1 MGVLST
7 LSETSLDERVGG
19 GGGDAAL
26 VLPVP
31 GHLDVA
37 PVAPRLAPRVLD
49 EEVAGAVA
57 DGEHAVV
64 ERLRAAVG
72 LVVDAVRV
80 ELEGEGEEGSF

>member
-1 MGVLST
+1 MGFPFALSGPV
-7 LSETSLDERVGG
+7 LDERVGG

-37 PVAPRLAPRVLD
+37 AVAPRFAPRVLD

-72 LVVDAVRV
+72 LVVDAVGV
-80 ELEGEGEEGSF
+80 ELQGGGKEGAF